1 MACGRDLV
9 ADAGRRLRHFR
20 DEEVGFADP
29 LHVALEDRV
38 HAQRL
43 AAGTDV
49 LLGDGAGEH
58 AMTAGFERRDDAAVQ
73 RHVLAAAGDGTRE
86 VDRPRHGPAVYNPPR
101 MSREIV
107 INATR
112 HESRIAVLD
121 EGQAVELWIER
132 TRHRTIVGNIYK
144 GRVTK
149 VLPGM
154 QSAFVDLGL
163 DRDAFLYV
171 SDVIEDLE
179 EYESET
185 TDELHLDDVAA
196 HRPEAS
202 ISDLL
207 REGQEIVVQVSKD
220 TIAGK
225 GARITTH
232 ITLPG
237 RFLVYMPTVNHI
249 GVSRRIEDEA
259 ERTRLKDILEAIR
272 PHGHGGFIVRTAGE
286 GRELEE
292 FLADLKYL
300 TELWEHIRRRAEK
313 TSAPAAIHHDLDLV
327 LRTIRDVLS
336 PEFKSVWVD
345 SVDQYQ
351 RIVEFLDQIQP
362 GLVSRVRLFRRE
374 EPIFDDFGIEPEIAK
389 ALKSKVWLK
398 SGGYIVI
405 NQTEAL
411 VAIDVNTGKYVG
423 KKNLEETVFRTN
435 LEAAKEIVRQVRLRD
450 LGGIIVLDFIDM
462 EEAANRQKLFE
473 HLENEI
479 RKDRSK
485 TKILQISEFGL
496 IEMTRKRVR
505 QSLERSLT
513 QACPYCGGSGRI
525 KSNTTVALEIWREL
539 MKLRDLHDGQ
549 DVIVRVNPIVYGAL
563 HAGDPIFEE
572 VERTMGIH
580 LVFKPD
586 ESLHHEQFD
595 VMRI

>member
-1 MACGRDLV
+1 
-9 ADAGRRLRHFR
+9 
-20 DEEVGFADP
+20 
-29 LHVALEDRV
+29 
-38 HAQRL
+38 
-43 AAGTDV
+43 
-49 LLGDGAGEH
+49 
-58 AMTAGFERRDDAAVQ
+58 
-73 RHVLAAAGDGTRE
+73 
-86 VDRPRHGPAVYNPPR
+86 

-107 INATR
+107 INATK

-121 EGQAVELWIER
+121 EGQVVELWIER
-132 TRHRTIVGNIYK
+132 TRHRTVVGNIYK

-163 DRDAFLYV
+163 ERDAFLYV
-171 SDVIEDLE
+171 SDVLEDLE
-179 EYESET
+179 EYESEAP
-185 TDELHLDDVAA
+185 DELQIDEVS

-225 GARITTH
+225 GARITSH
-232 ITLPG
+232 VTLPG

-259 ERTRLKDILEAIR
+259 ERARLKEILEHMR
-272 PHGHGGFIVRTAGE
+272 PQGTGGFIVRTAGE
-286 GRELEE
+286 GRGEEE
-292 FLADLKYL
+292 FRADLKYL
-300 TELWEHIRRRAEK
+300 TDLWEHIRRRAEK
-313 TSAPAAIHHDLDLV
+313 ASAPNAVHHDLDLI

-336 PEFKSVWVD
+336 AEFKSVWVD
-345 SVDQYQ
+345 SVDEYQ
-351 RIVEFLDQIQP
+351 RVVEFLDQIQP
-362 GLVSRVRLFRRE
+362 QLVSRVRLYRRD

-435 LEAAKEIVRQVRLRD
+435 LEAAKEIVRQIRLRD

-462 EEAANRQKLFE
+462 EESSNRAQLFST
-473 HLENEI
+473 LEVEI
-479 RKDRSK
+479 KKDRSK
-485 TKILQISEFGL
+485 TKILQISDFGL

-525 KSNTTVALEIWREL
+525 KSNTTIALEIWREL
-539 MKLRDLHDGQ
+539 MKARDLHEGQ
-549 DVIVRVNPIVYGAL
+549 DVIVRVNPVVYGTL
-563 HAGDPIFEE
+563 HTGHPIFEE
-572 VERTMGIH
+572 VERNLGIH

-586 ESLHHEQFD
+586 DSLHHEQFD

>member
-1 MACGRDLV
+1 MA
-9 ADAGRRLRHFR
+9 
-20 DEEVGFADP
+20 
-29 LHVALEDRV
+29 
-38 HAQRL
+38 
-43 AAGTDV
+43 
-49 LLGDGAGEH
+49 
-58 AMTAGFERRDDAAVQ
+58 
-73 RHVLAAAGDGTRE
+73 
-86 VDRPRHGPAVYNPPR
+86 
-101 MSREIV
+101 REIV
-107 INATR
+107 INATK

-121 EGQAVELWIER
+121 EGQVVELSVER

-163 DRDAFLYV
+163 ERDAFLYV

-185 TDELHLDDVAA
+185 PDELHLDDVPQ
-196 HRPEAS
+196 HRTEAS

-225 GARITTH
+225 GARITSH

-237 RFLVYMPTVNHI
+237 RFLVYMPTVSHI
-249 GVSRRIEDEA
+249 GVSRRIEDEG
-259 ERTRLKDILEAIR
+259 ERARLKEILERIR
-272 PHGHGGFIVRTAGE
+272 PAGLGGFIVRTAGE
-286 GRELEE
+286 QRNEEE
-292 FLADLKYL
+292 FVADLKYL
-300 TELWEHIRRRAEK
+300 VDLWDQIRRRAEK
-313 TSAPAAIHHDLDLV
+313 SSAPAVIHHDLDLV

-336 PEFKSVWVD
+336 PEFKTVWVD
-345 SVDQYQ
+345 QVDQYQ
-351 RIVEFLDQIQP
+351 RIVEFLDRIQP
-362 GLVSRVRLFRRE
+362 NLVSRARLYRRD
-374 EPIFDDFGIEPEIAK
+374 EPIFDEFGIEGEIAK

-462 EEAANRQKLFE
+462 EDPENRAKLFE
-473 HLENEI
+473 TLENEI
-479 RKDRSK
+479 KKDRSK

-513 QACPYCGGSGRI
+513 QACPYCGGGGRI
-525 KSNTTVALEIWREL
+525 KSNTTISLEIWREL
-539 MKLRDLHDGQ
+539 MKLRDLHEGQ
-549 DVIVRVNPIVYGAL
+549 DVIVRINPVIYSTL
-563 HAGDPIFEE
+563 HTATDPIFEE
-572 VERTMGIH
+572 IERN
-580 LVFKPD
+580 
-586 ESLHHEQFD
+586 
-595 VMRI
+595 

>member
-1 MACGRDLV
+1 
-9 ADAGRRLRHFR
+9 
-20 DEEVGFADP
+20 
-29 LHVALEDRV
+29 
-38 HAQRL
+38 
-43 AAGTDV
+43 
-49 LLGDGAGEH
+49 
-58 AMTAGFERRDDAAVQ
+58 
-73 RHVLAAAGDGTRE
+73 
-86 VDRPRHGPAVYNPPR
+86 

-107 INATR
+107 INATK

-121 EGQAVELWIER
+121 EGQVVELWIER
-132 TRHRTIVGNIYK
+132 TRHRTVVGNIYK

-163 DRDAFLYV
+163 ERDAFLYV
-171 SDVIEDLE
+171 SDVLEDLE
-179 EYESET
+179 EYESEAP
-185 TDELHLDDVAA
+185 DELQIDEVS

-225 GARITTH
+225 GARITSH
-232 ITLPG
+232 VTLPG

-259 ERTRLKDILEAIR
+259 ERARLKEILEHMR
-272 PHGHGGFIVRTAGE
+272 PQGTGGFIVRTAGE
-286 GRELEE
+286 GRVEEE
-292 FLADLKYL
+292 FRADLKYL
-300 TELWEHIRRRAEK
+300 TDLWEHIRRRAEK
-313 TSAPAAIHHDLDLV
+313 ASAPNAVHHDLDLI

-336 PEFKSVWVD
+336 AEFKSVWVD
-345 SVDQYQ
+345 SVDEYQ
-351 RIVEFLDQIQP
+351 RVVEFLDQIQP
-362 GLVSRVRLFRRE
+362 QLVSRVRLYRRD

-435 LEAAKEIVRQVRLRD
+435 LEAAKEIVRQIRLRD

-462 EEAANRQKLFE
+462 EESSNRAQLFST
-473 HLENEI
+473 LEVEI
-479 RKDRSK
+479 KKDRSK
-485 TKILQISEFGL
+485 TKILQISDFGL

-525 KSNTTVALEIWREL
+525 KSNTTIALEIWREL
-539 MKLRDLHDGQ
+539 MKARDLHEGQ
-549 DVIVRVNPIVYGAL
+549 DVIVRVNPVVYGTL
-563 HAGDPIFEE
+563 HTGDPIFEE
-572 VERTMGIH
+572 VERNLGIH

-586 ESLHHEQFD
+586 DSLHHEQFD

>member
-1 MACGRDLV
+1 
-9 ADAGRRLRHFR
+9 
-20 DEEVGFADP
+20 
-29 LHVALEDRV
+29 
-38 HAQRL
+38 
-43 AAGTDV
+43 
-49 LLGDGAGEH
+49 
-58 AMTAGFERRDDAAVQ
+58 
-73 RHVLAAAGDGTRE
+73 
-86 VDRPRHGPAVYNPPR
+86 

-107 INATR
+107 INATK

-121 EGQAVELWIER
+121 EGQVVELWVER

-163 DRDAFLYV
+163 ERDAFLYV
-171 SDVIEDLE
+171 SDVLEDLE
-179 EYESET
+179 DYEHEASE
-185 TDELHLDDVAA
+185 EMSFEEAVQPPSS
-196 HRPEAS
+196 RPE

-225 GARITTH
+225 GARITSH
-232 ITLPG
+232 ATLPG

-249 GVSRRIEDEA
+249 GVSRRIENEDERA
-259 ERTRLKDILEAIR
+259 RLKGLLERIR
-272 PHGHGGFIVRTAGE
+272 PGGVGGFIVRTAGE
-286 GRELEE
+286 QRDEEE
-292 FLADLKYL
+292 FRADLRYL
-300 TELWEHIRRRAEK
+300 TELWEQIKRRAEK
-313 TSAPAAIHHDLDLV
+313 ASAPTAVHHDLDLV

-345 SVDQYQ
+345 DIDQYQ
-351 RIVEFLDQIQP
+351 RIVEFLNQIQP
-362 GLVSRVRLFRRE
+362 NLVSRVRLYRRD
-374 EPIFDDFGIEPEIAK
+374 EPIFDEFGVEAEIAK

-462 EEAANRQKLFE
+462 EDAGNRAMLFE
-473 HLENEI
+473 ALEVEI
-479 RKDRSK
+479 KKDRSK

-525 KSNTTVALEIWREL
+525 KSNTTVSLEIWREL
-539 MKLRDLHDGQ
+539 MKMRDFHEGQ
-549 DVIVRVNPIVYGAL
+549 DVIVRVNPIVYQSL
-563 HAGDPIFEE
+563 HAASDPIFEE
-572 VERTMGIH
+572 IERNLGVH

-586 ESLHHEQFD
+586 DSLHHEQFD

>member
-1 MACGRDLV
+1 
-9 ADAGRRLRHFR
+9 
-20 DEEVGFADP
+20 
-29 LHVALEDRV
+29 
-38 HAQRL
+38 
-43 AAGTDV
+43 
-49 LLGDGAGEH
+49 
-58 AMTAGFERRDDAAVQ
+58 
-73 RHVLAAAGDGTRE
+73 
-86 VDRPRHGPAVYNPPR
+86 

-107 INATR
+107 INATK

-121 EGQAVELWIER
+121 EGQVVELSVER

-163 DRDAFLYV
+163 ERDAFLYV
-171 SDVIEDLE
+171 SDVVEDLE
-179 EYESET
+179 EFDSADT
-185 TDELHLDDVAA
+185 TDDLTLDDVPQQRA
-196 HRPEAS
+196 EAS
-202 ISDLL
+202 IADLL

-225 GARITTH
+225 GARITSH

-249 GVSRRIEDEA
+249 GVSRRIENEA
-259 ERTRLKDILEAIR
+259 ERQRLKEMLEAIR
-272 PHGHGGFIVRTAGE
+272 PHGTGGFIVRTAGE
-286 GRELEE
+286 ERNEDE
-292 FLADLKYL
+292 FRADLKYL
-300 TELWEHIRRRAEK
+300 TEVWDQIKRKAEK
-313 TSAPAAIHHDLDLV
+313 VSAPTAIHHDLDLV

-351 RIVEFLDQIQP
+351 RIVEFLDHIQP
-362 GLVSRVRLFRRE
+362 NLVSRVRLYRRD
-374 EPIFDDFGIEPEIAK
+374 EPIFDEFSIEPEIAK

-423 KKNLEETVFRTN
+423 KRNLEETVFKTN
-435 LEAAKEIVRQVRLRD
+435 LEAAREIVRQIRLRD

-462 EEAANRQKLFE
+462 EDLNNRARLFE
-473 HLENEI
+473 TLENEI

-525 KSNTTVALEIWREL
+525 KSNTTIALEIWREL
-539 MKLRDLHDGQ
+539 MKARDFHEGQ
-549 DVIVRVNPIVYGAL
+549 DVIVRVNPIVYATL

-572 VERTMGIH
+572 IERNLGIH

-586 ESLHHEQFD
+586 ESMHHEQFD
-595 VMRI
+595 IMKI

>member
-1 MACGRDLV
+1 MA
-9 ADAGRRLRHFR
+9 
-20 DEEVGFADP
+20 
-29 LHVALEDRV
+29 
-38 HAQRL
+38 
-43 AAGTDV
+43 
-49 LLGDGAGEH
+49 
-58 AMTAGFERRDDAAVQ
+58 
-73 RHVLAAAGDGTRE
+73 
-86 VDRPRHGPAVYNPPR
+86 
-101 MSREIV
+101 REIV
-107 INATR
+107 INATK

-121 EGQAVELWIER
+121 EGQVVELWVER
-132 TRHRTIVGNIYK
+132 TRYRTVVGNIYK

-154 QSAFVDLGL
+154 QSAFVELGL

-171 SDVIEDLE
+171 SDVLEEFE
-179 EYESET
+179 EYESESSEDLT
-185 TDELHLDDVAA
+185 LDEAP
-196 HRPEAS
+196 RPETS

-225 GARITTH
+225 GARITSH

-249 GVSRRIEDEA
+249 GVSRRIDNEE
-259 ERTRLKDILEAIR
+259 ERLRLKQILEKIR
-272 PHGHGGFIVRTAGE
+272 PQGGGGFIVRTAGE
-286 GRELEE
+286 QHNEDDFR
-292 FLADLKYL
+292 ADMKYL
-300 TELWEHIRRRAEK
+300 IDLWDQIRRRADK
-313 TSAPAAIHHDLDLV
+313 ASAPTLIHHDLDLV
-327 LRTIRDVLS
+327 LRTIRDVLT
-336 PEFKSVWVD
+336 PEFKTVWVD
-345 SVDQYQ
+345 SVEQYQ

-362 GLVSRVRLFRRE
+362 ALVARVRLYRRE
-374 EPIFDDFGIEPEIAK
+374 EPIFDEFGIEAEIAK
-389 ALKSKVWLK
+389 ALNSKVWLK

-435 LEAAKEIVRQVRLRD
+435 LEAAKEIVRQIRLRD

-462 EEAANRQKLFE
+462 EELPNRARLFE
-473 HLENEI
+473 TLENEI

-513 QACPYCGGSGRI
+513 QACPYCAGSGRI
-525 KSNTTVALEIWREL
+525 KSNTTISLEIWREL

-549 DVIVRVNPIVYGAL
+549 DVIVRLHPAVYGTL
-563 HAGDPIFEE
+563 DPIFDE
-572 VERTMGIH
+572 VERSLGIH
-580 LVFKPD
+580 IVFKPD
-586 ESLHHEQFD
+586 DSLHQEQFD
-595 VMRI
+595 VVRI

>member
-1 MACGRDLV
+1 MA
-9 ADAGRRLRHFR
+9 
-20 DEEVGFADP
+20 
-29 LHVALEDRV
+29 
-38 HAQRL
+38 
-43 AAGTDV
+43 
-49 LLGDGAGEH
+49 
-58 AMTAGFERRDDAAVQ
+58 
-73 RHVLAAAGDGTRE
+73 
-86 VDRPRHGPAVYNPPR
+86 
-101 MSREIV
+101 REIV
-107 INATR
+107 INATK

-121 EGQAVELWIER
+121 EGQVVELWVER

-163 DRDAFLYV
+163 ERDAFLYV

-179 EYESET
+179 DYESEAN
-185 TDELHLDDVAA
+185 DELHLDEVPQQ
-196 HRPEAS
+196 RPEAS
-202 ISDLL
+202 IADLL

-225 GARITTH
+225 GARITSH

-249 GVSRRIEDEA
+249 GVSRRIENEA
-259 ERTRLKDILEAIR
+259 ERQRLKEMLEAIR
-272 PHGHGGFIVRTAGE
+272 PSGTGGFIVRTAGE
-286 GRELEE
+286 ERNEEE
-292 FLADLKYL
+292 FRADLKYL
-300 TELWEHIRRRAEK
+300 TDVWDQIKRKAEK
-313 TSAPAAIHHDLDLV
+313 VSAPTAIHHDLDLV

-362 GLVSRVRLFRRE
+362 NLVSRVRLFRRE
-374 EPIFDDFGIEPEIAK
+374 EPIFDEFGIEPEIAK

-423 KKNLEETVFRTN
+423 KRNLEETVFRTN
-435 LEAAKEIVRQVRLRD
+435 LEAAKEIVRQIRLRD

-462 EEAANRQKLFE
+462 EEPMNRARLFE
-473 HLENEI
+473 ALENEI
-479 RKDRSK
+479 KKDRSK

-513 QACPYCGGSGRI
+513 QACPYCAGSGRI

-539 MKLRDLHDGQ
+539 MKLRDLHEGQ
-549 DVIVRVNPIVYGAL
+549 DVIVRVNPVVYSSMQPT
-563 HAGDPIFEE
+563 DPIFEE
-572 VERTMGIH
+572 TERNLGIH

-586 ESLHHEQFD
+586 DSLHHEQFD

>member
-1 MACGRDLV
+1 
-9 ADAGRRLRHFR
+9 
-20 DEEVGFADP
+20 
-29 LHVALEDRV
+29 
-38 HAQRL
+38 
-43 AAGTDV
+43 
-49 LLGDGAGEH
+49 
-58 AMTAGFERRDDAAVQ
+58 
-73 RHVLAAAGDGTRE
+73 
-86 VDRPRHGPAVYNPPR
+86 

-107 INATR
+107 INATK

-121 EGQAVELWIER
+121 EGQVVELWIER
-132 TRHRTIVGNIYK
+132 TRHRTVVGNIYK

-163 DRDAFLYV
+163 ERDAFLYV
-171 SDVIEDLE
+171 SDVLDDFE
-179 EYESET
+179 EYESEAS
-185 TDELHLDDVAA
+185 DELPLDEVN

-220 TIAGK
+220 SIAGK
-225 GARITTH
+225 GARITSH
-232 ITLPG
+232 VTLPG

-259 ERTRLKDILEAIR
+259 ERTRLKDMLERIR
-272 PHGHGGFIVRTAGE
+272 PQGIGGFIVRTAGE
-286 GRELEE
+286 QRDEEE
-292 FLADLKYL
+292 FRADLKYL
-300 TELWEHIRRRAEK
+300 TDLWEQIKRRAEK
-313 TSAPAAIHHDLDLV
+313 ASAPTAIHHDLDLI

-336 PEFKSVWVD
+336 PEFKTVWVD
-345 SVDQYQ
+345 SVEEYQ
-351 RIVEFLDQIQP
+351 RIVEFIDQIQP
-362 GLVSRVRLFRRE
+362 QLVSRVRLYRRD
-374 EPIFDDFGIEPEIAK
+374 EPIFDEFSIEPEIGK

-435 LEAAKEIVRQVRLRD
+435 LEAAKEIVRQIRLRD

-462 EEAANRQKLFE
+462 EEPANRTTLFQT
-473 HLENEI
+473 LEAEI

-513 QACPYCGGSGRI
+513 QACPYCAGSGRI

-539 MKLRDLHDGQ
+539 MKAPDLHEGQ
-549 DVIVRVNPIVYGAL
+549 DVIVRVNPTVYGTL

-572 VERTMGIH
+572 VERNLGIH

-586 ESLHHEQFD
+586 DSLHHEQFD
-595 VMRI
+595 IMSI

>member
-1 MACGRDLV
+1 
-9 ADAGRRLRHFR
+9 
-20 DEEVGFADP
+20 
-29 LHVALEDRV
+29 
-38 HAQRL
+38 
-43 AAGTDV
+43 
-49 LLGDGAGEH
+49 
-58 AMTAGFERRDDAAVQ
+58 
-73 RHVLAAAGDGTRE
+73 
-86 VDRPRHGPAVYNPPR
+86 

-107 INATR
+107 INATK

-121 EGQAVELWIER
+121 EAQVVELWVER

-163 DRDAFLYV
+163 ERDAFLYV
-171 SDVIEDLE
+171 SDVIEDFE
-179 EYESET
+179 DFET
-185 TDELHLDDVAA
+185 DGGDELQLDDVSN
-196 HRPEAS
+196 HRPETS

-225 GARITTH
+225 GARITSH

-237 RFLVYMPTVNHI
+237 RFLVYMPTVSHI
-249 GVSRRIEDEA
+249 GVSRRIEDEG
-259 ERTRLKDILEAIR
+259 ERARLKEILERIR
-272 PHGHGGFIVRTAGE
+272 PAGLGGFIVRTAGE
-286 GRELEE
+286 DRNEDE
-292 FLADLKYL
+292 FVADLKYL
-300 TELWEHIRRRAEK
+300 VDLWEQIRRRAEK
-313 TSAPAAIHHDLDLV
+313 SSAPSVIHHDLDLV

-345 SVDQYQ
+345 SVEQYQ
-351 RIVEFLDQIQP
+351 RIVEFLDHIQP
-362 GLVSRVRLFRRE
+362 ALVSRVRLYRRD
-374 EPIFDDFGIEPEIAK
+374 EPIFEDFGIESEIAK

-435 LEAAKEIVRQVRLRD
+435 LEAAKEIVRQIRLRD

-462 EEAANRQKLFE
+462 EDPANRAKLFE
-473 HLENEI
+473 VFENEI
-479 RKDRSK
+479 KKDRSK

-513 QACPYCGGSGRI
+513 QPCPYCAGTGRI
-525 KSNTTVALEIWREL
+525 KSNTTI
-539 MKLRDLHDGQ
+539 
-549 DVIVRVNPIVYGAL
+549 
-563 HAGDPIFEE
+563 
-572 VERTMGIH
+572 
-580 LVFKPD
+580 
-586 ESLHHEQFD
+586 S
-595 VMRI
+595 

>member
-1 MACGRDLV
+1 
-9 ADAGRRLRHFR
+9 
-20 DEEVGFADP
+20 
-29 LHVALEDRV
+29 
-38 HAQRL
+38 
-43 AAGTDV
+43 
-49 LLGDGAGEH
+49 
-58 AMTAGFERRDDAAVQ
+58 
-73 RHVLAAAGDGTRE
+73 
-86 VDRPRHGPAVYNPPR
+86 

-107 INATR
+107 INATK

-121 EGQAVELWIER
+121 EGQVVELWVER
-132 TRHRTIVGNIYK
+132 TRHRTVVGNIYK

-163 DRDAFLYV
+163 ERDAFLYV

-185 TDELHLDDVAA
+185 PDELSLEEVSQ
-196 HRPEAS
+196 RQEAS

-225 GARITTH
+225 GARITSH

-237 RFLVYMPTVNHI
+237 RFLVYMPTVNHV

-259 ERTRLKDILEAIR
+259 ERTRLKEIVERIR
-272 PHGHGGFIVRTAGE
+272 PQGGGFIVRTAGE
-286 GRELEE
+286 QREEDE
-292 FLADLKYL
+292 FRADLKYL
-300 TELWEHIRRRAEK
+300 TELWEQIRRRAEK
-313 TSAPAAIHHDLDLV
+313 ASAPVAIHHDLDLI

-336 PEFKSVWVD
+336 AEFKSVWVD
-345 SVDQYQ
+345 SVDEYQ
-351 RIVEFLDQIQP
+351 RAVEFLDQIQP
-362 GLVSRVRLFRRE
+362 QLVSRVRLYRRDE
-374 EPIFDDFGIEPEIAK
+374 AIFDEFGIEPEIAK

-435 LEAAKEIVRQVRLRD
+435 LEAAKEIVRQIRLRD

-462 EEAANRQKLFE
+462 EVPENRAALFE
-473 HLENEI
+473 TLEHEI

-525 KSNTTVALEIWREL
+525 KSNTTIALEVWREL
-539 MKLRDLHDGQ
+539 MKARDLHEGQ
-549 DVIVRVNPIVYGAL
+549 DVIVRVNPIIYASLAG
-563 HAGDPIFEE
+563 GDPIFEE
-572 VERTMGIH
+572 VERNLGIH

-586 ESLHHEQFD
+586 DSLHHEQFD

>member
-1 MACGRDLV
+1 
-9 ADAGRRLRHFR
+9 
-20 DEEVGFADP
+20 
-29 LHVALEDRV
+29 
-38 HAQRL
+38 
-43 AAGTDV
+43 
-49 LLGDGAGEH
+49 
-58 AMTAGFERRDDAAVQ
+58 
-73 RHVLAAAGDGTRE
+73 
-86 VDRPRHGPAVYNPPR
+86 

-107 INATR
+107 INATK

-121 EGQAVELWIER
+121 EGQIVELSVER

-163 DRDAFLYV
+163 ERDAFLYV

-179 EYESET
+179 EFESET
-185 TDELHLDDVAA
+185 PDELHLDEVPQ

-202 ISDLL
+202 IADLL

-225 GARITTH
+225 GARITSH

-249 GVSRRIEDEA
+249 GVSRRIENEG
-259 ERTRLKDILEAIR
+259 ERARLKEILDRIR
-272 PHGHGGFIVRTAGE
+272 PPGAGGFIVRTAGE
-286 GRELEE
+286 EREEDE
-292 FLADLKYL
+292 FRADLKYL
-300 TELWEHIRRRAEK
+300 IELWEQIRRRAEK
-313 TSAPAAIHHDLDLV
+313 ASAPSAIHNDLDLV

-345 SVDQYQ
+345 DVDQYQ
-351 RIVEFLDQIQP
+351 RIVEFLNQIQP
-362 GLVSRVRLFRRE
+362 NLVSRVRLYRRE
-374 EPIFDDFGIEPEIAK
+374 EPIFDEFGIEPEIAK

-423 KKNLEETVFRTN
+423 KRNLEETVFRTN
-435 LEAAKEIVRQVRLRD
+435 LEAAKEIVRQIRLRD

-462 EEAANRQKLFE
+462 EDAGNRAALFE
-473 HLENEI
+473 AFDNEI
-479 RKDRSK
+479 KKDRSK

-513 QACPYCGGSGRI
+513 QPCPYCSGTGRI
-525 KSNTTVALEIWREL
+525 KSNTTISLEIWREL
-539 MKLRDLHDGQ
+539 MKLRDLHEGQ
-549 DVIVRVNPIVYGAL
+549 DVIVRINPVIYSTL
-563 HAGDPIFEE
+563 DPIFDE
-572 VERTMGIH
+572 VERNLGIH

-586 ESLHHEQFD
+586 DSLHHEQFD
-595 VMRI
+595 VMTI

>member
-1 MACGRDLV
+1 
-9 ADAGRRLRHFR
+9 
-20 DEEVGFADP
+20 
-29 LHVALEDRV
+29 
-38 HAQRL
+38 
-43 AAGTDV
+43 
-49 LLGDGAGEH
+49 
-58 AMTAGFERRDDAAVQ
+58 
-73 RHVLAAAGDGTRE
+73 
-86 VDRPRHGPAVYNPPR
+86 

-107 INATR
+107 INATK

-121 EGQAVELWIER
+121 EGQVVELWVER
-132 TRHRTIVGNIYK
+132 TRHRTVVGNIYK

-163 DRDAFLYV
+163 ERDAFLYV
-171 SDVIEDLE
+171 SDVAEDIE

-185 TDELHLDDVAA
+185 PDELPLEEVNQ
-196 HRPEAS
+196 RPEAS

-225 GARITTH
+225 GARITSH
-232 ITLPG
+232 VTLPG
-237 RFLVYMPTVNHI
+237 RFLVYMPTVNHV
-249 GVSRRIEDEA
+249 GVSRRIEDEN
-259 ERTRLKDILEAIR
+259 ERTRLKDILERIR
-272 PHGHGGFIVRTAGE
+272 PQGGGFIVRTAGE
-286 GRELEE
+286 QREEEE
-292 FLADLKYL
+292 FRADLKYL
-300 TELWEHIRRRAEK
+300 TDLWEQIKRRAEK
-313 TSAPAAIHHDLDLV
+313 ASAPNAIHHDLDLI

-345 SVDQYQ
+345 SVDEYQ

-362 GLVSRVRLFRRE
+362 QLVSRVRLYRRD
-374 EPIFDDFGIEPEIAK
+374 EPIFDEFGIEPEIAK

-435 LEAAKEIVRQVRLRD
+435 LEAAKEIVRQIRLRD

-462 EEAANRQKLFE
+462 EEAPNRAMLFQT
-473 HLENEI
+473 LEEEI
-479 RKDRSK
+479 KKDRSK

-525 KSNTTVALEIWREL
+525 KSNTTIALEIWREL
-539 MKLRDLHDGQ
+539 MKARDLHEGQ
-549 DVIVRVNPIVYGAL
+549 DVIVRVNPIIYGTL
-563 HAGDPIFEE
+563 HTGDPIFEE
-572 VERTMGIH
+572 VERNLGIH

-586 ESLHHEQFD
+586 DSLHHEQFD
-595 VMRI
+595 VMSI